1 MKGKELKVKEPATS
15 VLPLVRSLYAS
26 LTKSERKVAETL
38 LKDPQ
43 QALYATVSDL
53 AEASGVGET
62 TVLRFCREMGFRS
75 YQEFRLVL
83 SRDLM
88 RPEEHLSGFE
98 IAQDDLS
105 ALAHG
110 LTATNAKALQDTLA
124 LFDPQALKRA
134 VDILL
139 TSRRVHVYGVG
150 SSGVAAQDAKYK
162 FIRMGLPVEA
172 ITDPHLQAMSATTLG
187 SEDAVLAFSF
197 SGSTKDTFDSV
208 KLARAAGARIICITA
223 HARSPLTRLADVVLL
238 NAARETPLQGGNLSS
253 RIAQLHVLDFLYT
266 ATALAARDRALHFA
280 EQTAKAVLDK
290 LY

>member
-1 MKGKELKVKEPATS
+1 MEVNESATR
-15 VLPLVRSLYAS
+15 VLPLVRSIYAS
-26 LTKSERKVAETL
+26 LTKSERKVAEAL
-38 LKDPQ
+38 LKDPR
-43 QALYATVSDL
+43 QALYASVSDL
-53 AEASGVGET
+53 AEASSVGET
-62 TVLRFCREMGFRS
+62 TVLRFCRKLGFRS

-83 SRDLM
+83 SRDLIH
-88 RPEEHLSGFE
+88 PEEHLGGSE
-98 IAQDDLS
+98 IVQNDLA
-105 ALAHG
+105 ALAHS
-110 LTATNAKALQDTLA
+110 LTAINAKALQDTLA
-124 LFDPQALKRA
+124 LFDLPALKRA

-139 TSRRVHVYGVG
+139 ASRRIHAYGVG

-162 FIRMGLPVEA
+162 FVRMGLPVEA

-197 SGSTKDTFDSV
+197 SGSTKDTIDSV
-208 KLARAAGARIICITA
+208 KLAKAAGARIICITG

-238 NAARETPLQGGNLSS
+238 NAARETPLQGGNLTG

-266 ATALAARDRALHFA
+266 AAALAARDRSLYFA